1 MNWILISPMDVD
13 LIPLKPLK
21 FLLGGRSLGAQRLV
35 EQSNM
40 PLALY
45 PVVLGVSPRSTIL
58 FPHGC
63 GFDCSEATKNL
74 AWWEIPWRSGASWVA
89 QHDIGTLYNSIGG
102 VSLCPTIFIH
112 QKKKVV
118 HCELDLLWSLWF
130 LFDWNRL
137 EFSFIEH
144 NLCRCR
150 KRWLPLGK
158 SWKTDKFKN
167 GKGMY
172 VCPCSFLGLIKNYT
186 VE

>member
-1 MNWILISPMDVD
+1 MDVD
-13 LIPLKPLK
+13 SIPLKPLK
-21 FLLGGRSLGAQRLV
+21 FLLGGRSLGTQRLV

-112 QKKKVV
+112 QKKKEVV
-118 HCELDLLWSLWF
+118 HCSLWIGLVMKF
-130 LFDWNRL
+130 MVFVWLKQVRVQFHWAQP
-137 EFSFIEH
+137 
-144 NLCRCR
+144 
-150 KRWLPLGK
+150 LPLQKEMVAFGK
-158 SWKTDKFKN
+158 KLKDRQIQEWQ
-167 GKGMY
+167 GY
-172 VCPCSFLGLIKNYT
+172 VCLPLFFFRVN
-186 VE
+186 